1 MAIQGT
7 VVSSRPLEDDK
18 NKVIAQAA
26 QNVRNGS
33 TATVNAPQP
42 FTQPGGRVNNTLSQ
56 IQDFINGPSFQFT
69 GPQQWS
75 YNAESDPAYQAAL
88 STAKRNIDDQQANT
102 NAFLRAGGQGK
113 SSYSESVANQIGS
126 REMARVSDTVL
137 PQLMQQAYQRYSD
150 QANRDMQ
157 LQQMNYGVQRDKIG
171 DLANLYAQQYQYDV
185 TRPMDEAQLT
195 GTYLPGEAR
204 EAIQNLLGL
213 KQQAEAK
220 GITKEARAELSK
232 QADGIR
238 GQLSALG
245 IDPTLYGADVQYNKA
260 KLQNPGFRTIAGQQL
275 DLANKQ
281 ANNSAAMGWSELT
294 GQMLYPQNDWSGYQ
308 RQAKRGDSPT
318 TLPAQQMDINRQQFD
333 LSKQRMDMDRQ
344 QMGWDQQQ
352 RLFQNNMQERQF
364 NENVRQFGL
373 EYAMRELQ
381 NQQQYGLGLDRQALD
396 EARFGLDMESAA
408 NRTDKANY
416 TMNPKTLMDII
427 SQQYG
432 VQDLTTGQTK
442 VPDGMKQQIAGI
454 IGSANMSLDDKI
466 LTAKMYGIELPKN

>member
-7 VVSSRPLEDDK
+7 VVSTRPLEEDK

-33 TATVNAPQP
+33 TATANAPQP

-75 YNAESDPAYQAAL
+75 YEADSDPAYQAAL
-88 STAKRNIDDQQANT
+88 STAKRNIADQQANT
-102 NAFLRAGGQGK
+102 NAFLRVGGQGK
-113 SSYSESVANQIGS
+113 STWSETVANQIGAK
-126 REMARVSDTVL
+126 EMARVSDTVL

-185 TRPMDEAQLT
+185 TRPMQEAELT

-213 KQQAEAK
+213 KQQAEDK
-220 GITKEARAELSK
+220 GISREGRAELSK

-238 GQLSALG
+238 AQLSAMG
-245 IDPTLYGADVQYNKA
+245 IDPTLYGADVAYNKA
-260 KLQNPGFRTIAGQQL
+260 KLQNPGFRTLAGQQL
-275 DLANKQ
+275 DLSNKQ

-308 RQAKRGDSPT
+308 RQVNRGDSPI
-318 TLPAQQMDINRQQFD
+318 TLSGQQMD
-333 LSKQRMDMDRQ
+333 LSKQKMNMDRQ
-344 QMGWDQQQ
+344 QMQLDQQQ
-352 RLFQNNMQERQF
+352 RMFQNSMQERQF

-396 EARFGLDMESAA
+396 EARFGLDIENSA
-408 NRTDKANY
+408 NRTQKTNYSMKPTTMIDLLTKQFGEMPKDGNGPSKIPYSMHDQVSALIETSDMSLEDKIFTA
-416 TMNPKTLMDII
+416 KTL
-427 SQQYG
+427 
-432 VQDLTTGQTK
+432 
-442 VPDGMKQQIAGI
+442 
-454 IGSANMSLDDKI
+454 
-466 LTAKMYGIELPKN
+466 GIEPKN

>member
-7 VVSSRPLEDDK
+7 VVSSRPLEEDK

-33 TATVNAPQP
+33 TATANAPQP

-75 YNAESDPAYQAAL
+75 YDADSDPAYQAAL
-88 STAKRNIDDQQANT
+88 STAKRNIADQQANT

-157 LQQMNYGVQRDKIG
+157 LQQLNYGVQRDKIG

-213 KQQAEAK
+213 KQQAEVK
-220 GITKEARAELSK
+220 GITKEARNDLSK

-238 GQLSALG
+238 AQLSAMG

-260 KLQNPGFRTIAGQQL
+260 KLQNPGFRTLAGQQL
-275 DLANKQ
+275 DLAGKQ
-281 ANNSAAMGWSELT
+281 ANNAAAMGWSELT
-294 GQMLYPQNDWSGYQ
+294 GHMLYPQNDWSGYQ
-308 RQAKRGDSPT
+308 RQVQRGDSPT
-318 TLPAQQMDINRQQFD
+318 TLPGQQMD
-333 LSKQRMDMDRQ
+333 LSKQKMNMDRQ
-344 QMGWDQQQ
+344 QMQWDQQQ
-352 RLFQNNMQERQF
+352 RMFSNTMQERQF

-396 EARFGLDMESAA
+396 EARFGLDMEAAA
-408 NRTDKANY
+408 NRGEKANY

-432 VQDLTTGQTK
+432 VQDLATGQTK

-454 IGSANMSLDDKI
+454 IGSANMSLEDKI

>member
-7 VVSSRPLEDDK
+7 VVSSRPLEEDK

-33 TATVNAPQP
+33 TATANAPQP

-75 YNAESDPAYQAAL
+75 YEADADPAYQAAL
-88 STAKRNIDDQQANT
+88 STAKRNIADQQANT

-185 TRPMDEAQLT
+185 TRPMQEAELT

-213 KQQAEAK
+213 KQQAEDK
-220 GITKEARAELSK
+220 GISREGRAELSK

-238 GQLSALG
+238 AQLSAMG
-245 IDPTLYGADVQYNKA
+245 IDPTLYGADVAYNKA
-260 KLQNPGFRTIAGQQL
+260 KLQNPGFRTLAGQQL
-275 DLANKQ
+275 DLSNKQ

-294 GQMLYPQNDWSGYQ
+294 GKMLYPQNDWSGYQ
-308 RQAKRGDSPT
+308 RQVNRGDSPI
-318 TLPAQQMDINRQQFD
+318 TLSGQQMD
-333 LSKQRMDMDRQ
+333 LSKQKMNMDRQ
-344 QMGWDQQQ
+344 QMQLDQQQ
-352 RLFQNNMQERQF
+352 RLFQNSMQERQF

-396 EARFGLDMESAA
+396 EARFGLDMESAG

-416 TMNPKTLMDII
+416 TMTPKALVDMLT
-427 SQQYG
+427 QQFG
-432 VQDLTTGQTK
+432 EQPKDGMGTPK
-442 VPDGMKQQIAGI
+442 IPDGMKQQIASI
-454 IGSANMSLDDKI
+454 IGSANMSLEDKI
-466 LTAKMYGIELPKN
+466 FTAKTMGIELPKN